1 MRRWI
6 LAASLLIMVA
16 VGFLLSV
23 NGLQAHPYSGA
34 QLESTFL
41 AQAGQ
46 NGLMVE
52 DEISLLSKE
61 HGNSKIYLMQD
72 NQGKHAWAIYVMTP
86 LTGNYKMEVFD
97 TDANADIT
105 TPVTY
110 QINDGLLAYD
120 ITINCTE
127 PMDIIGGTT
136 KNVVTVK
143 LFTMSFAIVV
153 IMAITL
159 FGYVKDKASH
169 KF

>member
-6 LAASLLIMVA
+6 LAAVLLIMVA
-16 VGFLLSV
+16 AGFLVSV
-23 NGLQAHPYSGA
+23 NGLQPHPYSSA

-41 AQAGQ
+41 TQAGQ

-61 HGNSKIYLMQD
+61 HGNSKVYLMQD
-72 NQGKHAWAIYVMTP
+72 NQGRHAWAIFVMTP
-86 LTGNYKMEVFD
+86 LTGDYKMEIFD
-97 TDANADIT
+97 TDANAEIT
-105 TPVTY
+105 TPMTY

-120 ITINCTE
+120 ITINCAQ

-153 IMAITL
+153 IMAVTL
-159 FGYVKDKASH
+159 FGYAKDKANN

>member
-1 MRRWI
+1 
-6 LAASLLIMVA
+6 
-16 VGFLLSV
+16 
-23 NGLQAHPYSGA
+23 
-34 QLESTFL
+34 
-41 AQAGQ
+41 
-46 NGLMVE
+46 
-52 DEISLLSKE
+52 
-61 HGNSKIYLMQD
+61 MQD